1 MIMIDIINELAD
13 LMKEKR
19 ISPETAARFLD
30 CTGRQVRRWLEGQS
44 IPNLTSRKKIKLG
57 LRRIKRNL

>member
-1 MIMIDIINELAD
+1 MIDIIKELAAVMD
-13 LMKEKR
+13 EKQ

-30 CTGRQVRRWLEGQS
+30 CSGRQVRRWLEEKA
-44 IPNLTSRKKIKLG
+44 IPNLTSRKKIRLG

>member
-1 MIMIDIINELAD
+1 MIDIIKELATVMD
-13 LMKEKR
+13 KKR

-30 CTGRQVRRWLEGQS
+30 CSGRQVRRWLEEKA
-44 IPNLTSRKKIKLG
+44 IPNLTSRKKIRLG